1 MFFVGSVG
9 FLVCHF
15 QAVDS
20 IFSLWSRIGGVVK
33 GTPSGLGGWIPTFV
47 TVVGVATALSTSGS
61 FFHAIGVGASISV
74 DNVKRVVVKSVIS
87 IPNVVGI
94 DVQTCDETA
103 GIRCRTGD
111 ISETGEISVK
121 GICVLRVVCLVSHD
135 VVWSSSDLVNHI
147 SVNSW
152 PALSTSLDEE
162 VLVFLHVTCL
172 GLLATTLEGDEVT
185 ELPSLLDEA
194 GTG

>member
-1 MFFVGSVG
+1 M
-9 FLVCHF
+9 
-15 QAVDS
+15 
-20 IFSLWSRIGGVVK
+20 
-33 GTPSGLGGWIPTFV
+33 
-47 TVVGVATALSTSGS
+47 
-61 FFHAIGVGASISV
+61 
-74 DNVKRVVVKSVIS
+74 
-87 IPNVVGI
+87 GI
-94 DVQTCDETA
+94 KNTN
-103 GIRCRTGD
+103 
-111 ISETGEISVK
+111 
-121 GICVLRVVCLVSHD
+121 LVSHD

-162 VLVFLHVTCL
+162 VLVFLHVACL